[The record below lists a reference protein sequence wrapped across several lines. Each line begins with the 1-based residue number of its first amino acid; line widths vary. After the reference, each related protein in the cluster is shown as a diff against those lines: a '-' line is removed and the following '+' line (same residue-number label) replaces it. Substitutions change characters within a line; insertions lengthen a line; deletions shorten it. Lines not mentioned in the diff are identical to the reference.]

1 MQLTPTLIAITADG
15 TCVVWGTDVTHE
27 RSVSKLTGT
36 ELDRITSVTK
46 AVGSLYTTCK
56 DGNVRMYSMTDI

>member
-1 MQLTPTLIAITADG
+1 MYIPHLITADG
-15 TCVVWGTDVTHE
+15 TCVVWGTGVTHQ

-36 ELDRITSVTK
+36 ELYQITSVTK

-56 DGNVRMYSMTDI
+56 DGNVRMYSLTDVI